1 MTMDT
6 VARRASAPAGGAPC
20 HATASRPG
28 GGSGIGL
35 AELAD
40 SLRMLCEPNR
50 MRILCFLMQG
60 ERGVCELAACL
71 DLPQNLVSHH
81 LGVLRELGLV
91 TPLRDVKD
99 ARCIHYS
106 IDRAALARLNALYLS
121 FFTPERNRPWQP
133 DCRSGGECCPECRAT
148 GLC

>member
-1 MTMDT
+1 MTTDI
-6 VARRASAPAGGAPC
+6 VVERQSP
-20 HATASRPG
+20 SLRPVS
-28 GGSGIGL
+28 GSGEVGL

-40 SLRMLCEPNR
+40 SLQILCEHNR

-60 ERGVCELAACL
+60 ERGVCDLAQCL

-81 LGVLRELGLV
+81 LGVLRDLGLV
-91 TPLRDVKD
+91 TPRRDAED

-106 IDRAALARLNALYLS
+106 VDRGALGRLNALYLS
-121 FFTPERNRPWQP
+121 FFTPERNGPWQP
-133 DCRSGGECCPECRAT
+133 DCCSGGECCTECRAT